1 MERIESFRID
11 HTRLLPG
18 LYVSRRDG
26 GEEKAVTTF
35 DIRITQPN
43 VEPVM
48 DMPAI
53 HTMEHLG
60 ATFLRNS
67 ARKDEVI
74 YFGPMGC
81 RTGFYLLM
89 SGGTEKNAENFA
101 ALCSALDKILAHEGK
116 MPGAARRECGN
127 FRALSL
133 PAAKKE
139 AEKYL
144 YVLDE
149 YRRAGTLP
157 TFEYEGGR
165 SGI

>member
-1 MERIESFRID
+1 M
-11 HTRLLPG
+11 
-18 LYVSRRDG
+18 RRPNSGDY
-26 GEEKAVTTF
+26 
-35 DIRITQPN
+35 ITPL
-43 VEPVM
+43 
-48 DMPAI
+48 AA
-53 HTMEHLG
+53 HSLEHLL
-60 ATFLRNS
+60 ATYMRS
-67 ARKDEVI
+67 GEAGDRVI
-74 YFGPMGC
+74 YVGPMGC

-89 SGGTEKNAENFA
+89 SGGTEKNAENFS
-101 ALCSALDKILAHEGK
+101 ALCKAFDAILAHEGK

-144 YVLDE
+144 SVLDE